1 MTELNYPQFVY
12 EDEIWVASQQV
23 LICKFVKAGAD
34 INKYPVRYQPIV
46 KNGDC
51 DTFMAE
57 YEAYKAAQKKQLL
70 EQEAKQIQEVNNSLQ
85 G

>member
-1 MTELNYPQFVY
+1 MAELNYPQYVF
-12 EDEIWVASQQV
+12 EDEVWIASTQA
-23 LICKFVKAGAD
+23 FVCRMVGYGAD

-51 DTFMAE
+51 NTFLAE
-57 YEAYKAAQKKQLL
+57 YEAWKQTQNQKTI
-70 EQEAKQIQEVNNSLQ
+70 EQEAKQIQEASVITQ